1 MVESLIEAWG
11 ANCRM
16 NHVLIDNIS
25 DTGLKCTLSMRG
37 GRGVL
42 GELAHMHTNRVWQL
56 EKRARDL
63 SKGLVK
69 YTAQDTPTRAQ
80 LRKAFLAS
88 DRAMAT
94 YLVDVFEGKAKRRGF
109 KRGIF
114 TTLAYNVS
122 HESHH
127 RGRILLTL
135 KVSGETLDKASACS
149 LWGWD
154 QI

>member
-1 MVESLIEAWG
+1 MIEAWG

-16 NHVLIDNIS
+16 NLKLIDNIS
-25 DTGLKCTLSMRG
+25 DEGLNCTLSKRG

-56 EKRARDL
+56 EKRAPDL
-63 SKGLVK
+63 GKGLVK
-69 YTAQDTPTRAQ
+69 YTAKDTPTRAQ
-80 LRKAFLAS
+80 IRKAFIAS
-88 DRAMAT
+88 DKAMQT
-94 YLVDVFEGKAKRRGF
+94 YLVDLCEGKPKRRGF
-109 KRGIF
+109 RRGLF
-114 TTLAYNVS
+114 TTLAYFVS

-135 KVSGETLDKASACS
+135 KVSGETLDKDAVYS